1 VFKKVIGLLLSFL
14 NFLLAVAVAGLLT
27 YLFYTNAFYP
37 FDSIDILYYFSKIN
51 YFFPQ
56 NAFYSI
62 IIFYLCSV
70 MLGSLYIIFY
80 DRIKFGRIVKGIFLS
95 FFVFL
100 IYCFISIAK
109 LGMLR
114 FKEIEVFLIQD
125 FFAIL
130 IFYFTI
136 ALFYRKDSDSGN

>member
-1 VFKKVIGLLLSFL
+1 
-14 NFLLAVAVAGLLT
+14 
-27 YLFYTNAFYP
+27 
-37 FDSIDILYYFSKIN
+37 
-51 YFFPQ
+51 
-56 NAFYSI
+56 
-62 IIFYLCSV
+62 

-136 ALFYRKDSDSGN
+136 ALFYRKGSDSGN